1 MIFEIGSFNLKF
13 DSCVIRI
20 CDDQPIGSLTFFD
33 VGIIIVRS
41 IREQTDI
48 RRAFEVF
55 YTQ

>member
-41 IREQTDI
+41 IREQTDT